1 MSQNTPTNQQI
12 LLLNPTKSKSKKPK
26 QDKIKPRKPYGIY
39 LENHFE
45 LLEYYEKK
53 GAKIFKTNGIIV
65 GANLD
70 VPSFYKAIKPLK

>member
-1 MSQNTPTNQQI
+1 MSQNTPINQEI
-12 LLLNPTKSKSKKPK
+12 LLLNPTKSKKPK
-26 QDKIKPRKPYGIY
+26 QDKIRARKPFGIY

-45 LLEYYEKK
+45 LLKYYEKK